1 MKYRFIRR
9 HAEDYPVNMMC
20 RLLNVHRSAYYGW
33 RKQPCK
39 VIPPQEMALRRRMKE
54 LFSAS
59 RESLGSRMLMENL
72 CKEGFTIGRERTRN
86 LMKSLDLKVKHKR
99 KFKITTDSKHKFS
112 VAENILDRQFNPKG
126 PNQAWGTDITYLWTQ
141 EGWIYLAIVIDLYS
155 RRVVGW
161 AIVDV

>member
-1 MKYRFIRR
+1 
-9 HAEDYPVNMMC
+9 
-20 RLLNVHRSAYYGW
+20 
-33 RKQPCK
+33 
-39 VIPPQEMALRRRMKE
+39 
-54 LFSAS
+54 
-59 RESLGSRMLMENL
+59 MENL
-72 CKEGFTIGRERTRN
+72 CKKGFTIGRERTRN